1 MDDSAGVRQL
11 LSATLNGAGFE
22 VQVAGGARDAVM
34 AMAEGEFDA
43 MVVDYSM
50 PRSNGVELVRAMRA
64 ADVRVPIVM
73 VSGVATQEEKRAA
86 WEVGVNAYLDKFDLR
101 QGVLTSTLRRLDRPR
116 GSGYRLRA
124 ADLQRAPDVPDKTIR
139 MFDQLS
145 VTQVLA
151 YLLPAVGVACVIWA
165 LAITRQGRQRERE
178 VVRLSEEAH
187 RIKDDFVAMVSHEL
201 RTPLTSIAGFADT
214 LVDSWHEL
222 PDEEVDEFLSI
233 INRQAIYLGDLVE
246 DVLVI
251 PRLEADRLRF
261 QSELFDLGDLIEDV
275 AKMVFPNGGK
285 KTSLVSL
292 PDGVR
297 VKADRRRVQQV
308 IRNLMENARKYG
320 GDQIMVE
327 GFVMGD
333 QYLIIISDNGP
344 GVPDEE
350 TQKVFENF
358 EQLSKGDAREATG
371 IGLGLAYRETAGQ
384 GHGWRGLVR
393 ATVPHRRSLLLQPC
407 RCAGARSLAKTAAP
421 RSPTIRARPRSI
433 SASRQSIDHR
443 QRTGR
448 PDGSEPSWKKPAGS
462 SGPHAVGT
470 RGSGFLRDDHT
481 VVIQSMPAGTIASR
495 CRLSGFSMT
504 FRPSPRSLPTSTPH
518 SEKR

>member
-1 MDDSAGVRQL
+1 MS
-11 LSATLNGAGFE
+11 
-22 VQVAGGARDAVM
+22 
-34 AMAEGEFDA
+34 
-43 MVVDYSM
+43 
-50 PRSNGVELVRAMRA
+50 
-64 ADVRVPIVM
+64 
-73 VSGVATQEEKRAA
+73 
-86 WEVGVNAYLDKFDLR
+86 
-101 QGVLTSTLRRLDRPR
+101 
-116 GSGYRLRA
+116 
-124 ADLQRAPDVPDKTIR
+124 
-139 MFDQLS
+139 QLS
-145 VTQVLA
+145 VGEILA
-151 YLLPAVGVACVIWA
+151 YLLPVVGIACVIWA
-165 LAITRQGRQRERE
+165 LAITRHGRQRERE

-187 RIKDDFVAMVSHEL
+187 RIKNDFVAMVSHEL

-214 LVDSWHEL
+214 LVDSWKEL
-222 PDEEVDEFLSI
+222 PKDEVDEFLSI

-261 QSELFDLGDLIEDV
+261 QAELFDLGDLIEDV

-358 EQLSKGDAREATG
+358 EQLSKGDARESTG
-371 IGLGLAYRETAGQ
+371 IGLGLPIARRLA
-384 GHGWRGLVR
+384 R
-393 ATVPHRRSLLLQPC
+393 AMGGEVWYERRFPT
-407 RCAGARSLAKTAAP
+407 GARFCYSLP
-421 RSPTIRARPRSI
+421 
-433 SASRQSIDHR
+433 
-443 QRTGR
+443 
-448 PDGSEPSWKKPAGS
+448 
-462 SGPHAVGT
+462 
-470 RGSGFLRDDHT
+470 LRRRT
-481 VVIQSMPAGTIASR
+481 VVDEGE
-495 CRLSGFSMT
+495 
-504 FRPSPRSLPTSTPH
+504 RSEVPEDSSQAEVDLGDPVYRSA
-518 SEKR
+518 